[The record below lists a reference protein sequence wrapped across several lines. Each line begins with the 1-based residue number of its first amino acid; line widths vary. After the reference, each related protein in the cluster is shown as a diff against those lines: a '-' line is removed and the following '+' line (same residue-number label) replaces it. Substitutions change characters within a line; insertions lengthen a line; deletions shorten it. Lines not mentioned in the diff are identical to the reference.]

1 MKEQLVGA
9 SWETSSLLSHMKH
22 PLTGE
27 DVLSISFSLRVLNGG
42 SVDLQECFGMGGG
55 WGVKVFI
62 NFLQSLKSAAHSQG
76 LNKRVKLLACWL
88 KLLDAL
94 CNSAMHK
101 CIITGH

>member
-9 SWETSSLLSHMKH
+9 SWETSSLLSHMKY

-42 SVDLQECFGMGGG
+42 SVDLQECFGMGGVG
-55 WGVKVFI
+55 WGGVRVFI

-76 LNKRVKLLACWL
+76 LKKKGKAVGMLVKTA
-88 KLLDAL
+88 
-94 CNSAMHK
+94 
-101 CIITGH
+101 